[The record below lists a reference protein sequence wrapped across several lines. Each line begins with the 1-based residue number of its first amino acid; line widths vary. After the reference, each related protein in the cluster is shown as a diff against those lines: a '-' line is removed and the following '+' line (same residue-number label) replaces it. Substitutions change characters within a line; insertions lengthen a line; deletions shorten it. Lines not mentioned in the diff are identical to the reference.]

1 MNEQHVTLAHGNG
14 GRFMRELIEQIFA
27 RHLGNPGLDT
37 TADATPIE
45 LPAGQAVFTTDG
57 FIVQP
62 LEFPG
67 GDIGALAVH
76 GTTNDLAVAGADP
89 LYLTLC
95 LEGVINAFVSYWSMR
110 EPEEDLP
117 TRIEKMQKVFL
128 ERIRRP
134 PHAPGPGAEEQD
146 RR

>member
-1 MNEQHVTLAHGNG
+1 MPDSCRGLYDRYTDAVSGVFERGIRA
-14 GRFMRELIEQIFA
+14 GRFDE
-27 RHLGNPGLDT
+27 T
-37 TADATPIE
+37 
-45 LPAGQAVFTTDG
+45 
-57 FIVQP
+57 
-62 LEFPG
+62 
-67 GDIGALAVH
+67 
-76 GTTNDLAVAGADP
+76 DP
-89 LYLTLC
+89 LYLALC